1 MVTSTINE
9 QELLLGWIANED
21 DRKNKTSHQRK
32 TEVDA
37 MIARILKD
45 KFNQRNKNYHHQ
57 RNVSTKIDLIFRID
71 N

>member
-37 MIARILKD
+37 MIARIPKD
-45 KFNQRNKNYHHQ
+45 KFN
-57 RNVSTKIDLIFRID
+57 
-71 N
+71 